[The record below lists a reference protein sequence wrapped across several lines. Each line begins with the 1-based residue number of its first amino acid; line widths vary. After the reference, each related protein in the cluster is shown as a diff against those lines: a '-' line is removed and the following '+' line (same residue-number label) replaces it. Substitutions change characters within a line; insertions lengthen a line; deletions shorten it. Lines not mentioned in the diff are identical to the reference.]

1 MRLIGFIIGTFL
13 LSLTARAGTESF
25 YMNIPGIKGESVD
38 KAYAGW
44 IPVTS
49 FSEGFVTSSRG
60 GGGATG
66 RSTSR
71 LVCQALQVVKQLDSS
86 SAAITAAVATGQ
98 VFHEIDLV
106 AVTAGGDAAGLTFL
120 KFALHNAVIS
130 SVTFGG
136 DSSTSA
142 RVETVSVS
150 APKVEVTYWP
160 QSLDGKLGAPLTA
173 TVDCFSFN

>member
-1 MRLIGFIIGTFL
+1 MRTIGLMLAALLLATTAQASETF
-13 LSLTARAGTESF
+13 F
-25 YMNIPGIKGESVD
+25 MNIPGIKGESLD
-38 KAYAGW
+38 RAYAGW
-44 IPVTS
+44 IPLTS
-49 FSEGFVTSSRG
+49 FSDGFMSSGRP
-60 GGGATG
+60 GAGSTG
-66 RSTSR
+66 RAGGR

-86 SAAITAAVATGQ
+86 SPAITAAVATGE

-106 AVTAGGDAAGLTFL
+106 AVVAGDAPFTFL

-142 RVETVSVS
+142 RVETLSIT
-150 APKVEVTYWP
+150 APKVDVTYWP
-160 QSLDGKLGAPLTA
+160 QQADGSRGAPLTT

>member
-1 MRLIGFIIGTFL
+1 MRTIGLMLGALL
-13 LSLTARAGTESF
+13 LSMTAQASETF
-25 YMNIPGIKGESVD
+25 YMNIPGIKGESLD
-38 KAYAGW
+38 KTYAGW
-44 IPVTS
+44 IPLTS
-49 FSEGFVTSSRG
+49 FSDGFMSSGRAG
-60 GGGATG
+60 GGSTG
-66 RSTSR
+66 RGAGR

-86 SAAITAAVATGQ
+86 SPAITAAVATGE

-106 AVTAGGDAAGLTFL
+106 AVVAGDTPFTFL

-142 RVETVSVS
+142 RVETLSVT
-150 APKVEVTYWP
+150 APKVDVTYWP
-160 QSLDGKLGAPLTA
+160 QQADGTRGAALTT

>member
-1 MRLIGFIIGTFL
+1 MRRIGFIIGTLL
-13 LSLTARAGTESF
+13 LSLTAYAANETF
-25 YMNIPGIKGESVD
+25 YMSIPGIKGESQD
-38 KAYAGW
+38 KTYAGW
-44 IPVTS
+44 IPLTS
-49 FSEGFVTSSRG
+49 FSDGFMSTGRA

-66 RSTSR
+66 RGAGR

-86 SAAITAAVATGQ
+86 SPAITAAVATGQ

-106 AVTAGGDAAGLTFL
+106 AVATGERPLTFL

-142 RVETVSVS
+142 RVETLSVT
-150 APKVEVTYWP
+150 APKVDVTYWP
-160 QSLDGKLGAPLTA
+160 QQPDGTLGSPLTA